1 MVSLGAISQN
11 AVPAPFPP
19 RRGRDG
25 HDGLLRCDQ
34 LFEFG
39 GVPCGSRTTRRR
51 GFSSSGAG
59 PAAAGLEQ
67 ARCSSLPAI
76 SFRMGIG
83 QWLRIIPGTGTLAK
97 ATNCCFY
104 GYICRKWIKFW
115 AVRTGMPHSLMAGTQ
130 VPYGSFSMKPQQCV
144 ILQSSLFDSAPG
156 RGRSRILR

>member
-1 MVSLGAISQN
+1 MVASCAAAGCSNLGGCRVA
-11 AVPAPFPP
+11 AG
-19 RRGRDG
+19 RRDG
-25 HDGLLRCDQ
+25 EASPLLVR
-34 LFEFG
+34 
-39 GVPCGSRTTRRR
+39 
-51 GFSSSGAG
+51 AA

-67 ARCSSLPAI
+67 ASGSALPAI

-83 QWLRIIPGTGTLAK
+83 QWLRIIPGTGTLAN

-115 AVRTGMPHSLMAGTQ
+115 AVRTGMPRSLTAGTQ

-144 ILQSSLFDSAPG
+144 ILQSSLFDNAPG